1 MRIFKFVLLFLL
13 ILTLSTVVAGI
24 VAFKK
29 IPTLESDMTLLI
41 LGKGGEGHTAP
52 NLTDTIMIS
61 HFNIEKNSISFIS
74 IPRDI
79 WIAEIR
85 AKLNTA
91 YYYGGFDMAKDSVKT
106 ITGLNANNLI
116 IVDFSLF
123 KDFID
128 AIGGISVYVETP
140 FTDERYPIAGKENDL
155 CFGDPTYA
163 CRYETISFDK
173 GVNNM
178 NGETALKFVRSRNSI
193 LEEGSE
199 LARENRQQIV
209 VSAIREKILKEV
221 IFSPS
226 TINNVYKVTIDH
238 LETDLDL
245 QTVLS
250 MAKFVYQARDN
261 ITFQTLA
268 EELLIVSQNDR
279 RYDRQYVFLPKSGNW
294 LEVQEWIKSRI

>member
-1 MRIFKFVLLFLL
+1 MI
-13 ILTLSTVVAGI
+13 
-24 VAFKK
+24 
-29 IPTLESDMTLLI
+29 LLI

-79 WIAEIR
+79 WVAEIR

-91 YYYGGFDMAKDSVKT
+91 YYYGGFDMAKESIKT
-106 ITGLNANNLI
+106 ITALEADNLI

-128 AIGGISVYVETP
+128 AIGGISVYVEMP
-140 FTDERYPIAGKENDL
+140 FTDDRYPITGKENDL
-155 CFGDPTYA
+155 CNGDLAYA
-163 CRYETISFDK
+163 CRYETISFNK
-173 GVNNM
+173 GLNYM

-209 VSAIREKILKEV
+209 VSAIREKLAKEV
-221 IFSPS
+221 VFSPS
-226 TINNVYKVTIDH
+226 IINEIYNVTLDH
-238 LETDLDL
+238 LESDLDIETL
-245 QTVLS
+245 MAL
-250 MAKFVYQARDN
+250 AKFVYQAKDS
-261 ITFQTLA
+261 ITFQTIP
-268 EELLIVSQNDR
+268 EELLTVSQNDR
-279 RYDRQYVFLPKSGNW
+279 RYDRQYVFIPRSGNW
-294 LEVQEWIKSRI
+294 KEVQEWISKSI